1 MGTNVLGDNIKA
13 AIDALSEASKTDRTE
28 VMRAIGNEVEDWHAT
43 YPPYEHDHDDRY
55 YTEAEIA
62 AILAGYAV
70 AGHDHDLDYLG
81 IGDKAANS
89 ELLDGIDS
97 TGFSLVGHNHDATYL
112 GISAKAADSDK
123 LDNHDSSYFS
133 VSTHNHSG
141 VYEPAFSKNSAF
153 NKNFAGTGVA
163 TTVGR
168 SDHNHAATYLGI
180 SAKAADSEKV
190 DNINGASLLRSDVDD
205 IVSAHTEWQD
215 NKQVRFGNDADF
227 RMYHTGAIMYM
238 RGYLHGAA
246 FNIQGEN
253 ASGVNKGLIYMDPD
267 SYIRLHYAGSGKLET
282 TSAGVAITGTLTVTT
297 DTLVSNLN
305 ADKLDGQHSSY
316 FSVSTHN
323 HSGVYLPIAG
333 KAADSSKL
341 NNAVESV
348 SAGNNTIV
356 KRHAS
361 GYIFA
366 NYFNT
371 TPNDVTSGI
380 TKICVESGNDGY
392 IRHGTLAALQEFLG
406 AGGGGGFDA
415 DTVDTL
421 HANSFIRSDTDDIVT
436 ADILWQ
442 DNKHIE
448 FGNSGDFKMLFNSA
462 GNVFALWGAGDQQ
475 VIVASPGGYV
485 RICYDGAAKIQ
496 TQATGASITGDLQV
510 SANIPHKQTAKAWV
524 NFNGIGT
531 VTIRDSYN
539 VSSITDNGSG
549 LYTVNFTNAMS
560 DTNYAVVIT
569 GRRGTT
575 TNVIGFLRSGG
586 AYSTTAVQIE
596 FERATEVNVD
606 VDIANVIIFGS

>member
-13 AIDALSEASKTDRTE
+13 AIDALSEANKTNRTE

-70 AGHDHDLDYLG
+70 VGHDHDLDYLG
-81 IGDKAANS
+81 IGAKAANS

-97 TGFSLVGHNHDATYL
+97 TGFSLAGHDHDADYL
-112 GISAKAADSDK
+112 GLTAKAADSEK
-123 LDNHDSSYFS
+123 LDDHDSSYFS

-153 NKNFAGTGVA
+153 NKNFAGTGAA

-168 SDHNHAATYLGI
+168 SDHNHNTTYLGI

-305 ADKLDGQHSSY
+305 ADKLDSQHASY

-348 SAGNNTIV
+348 TAGNNTIV
-356 KRHAS
+356 KRHSS
-361 GYIFA
+361 GYVFA

-371 TPNDVTSGI
+371 TPNTVTSGV
-380 TKICVESGNDGY
+380 TRVCVEAGSDGY
-392 IRHGTLAALQEFLG
+392 IRHGTQAAIRLFIG
-406 AGGGGGFDA
+406 AGSGNGLDA
-415 DTVDTL
+415 DKLDGL
-421 HANSFIRSDTDDIVT
+421 HASQLIAGLSGV
-436 ADILWQ
+436 
-442 DNKHIE
+442 KV
-448 FGNSGDFKMLFNSA
+448 GNFTID
-462 GNVFALWGAGDQQ
+462 GNGT
-475 VIVASPGGYV
+475 P
-485 RICYDGAAKIQ
+485 
-496 TQATGASITGDLQV
+496 SITGVGFRPSIVIFFATPDNNATGQASWGFDDG
-510 SANIPHKQTAKAWV
+510 SAHHCTFRKT
-524 NFNGIGT
+524 
-531 VTIRDSYN
+531 
-539 VSSITDNGSG
+539 
-549 LYTVNFTNAMS
+549 
-560 DTNYAVVIT
+560 AVVYFGHSLVDSICIYHDSATNQKAHIT
-569 GRRGTT
+569 SMDSDGFTLT
-575 TNVIGFLRSGG
+575 HTEINVVSLVRVLYL
-586 AYSTTAVQIE
+586 ALP
-596 FERATEVNVD
+596 
-606 VDIANVIIFGS
+606 